1 MKTTRKAAVF
11 AGALLAAASAWGQ
24 ANTVIITRTE
34 QFVQTGP
41 NSGTDLNPVSATPF
55 YFTAAIEGLSSGT
68 GTLTLPDGT
77 TTYSLT
83 STGSRLLYT
92 SGNFASAGALT
103 TAFPDSADTAT
114 PPTAPFYTVATPGG
128 AQTAALG
135 LSSDSGSL
143 NAPFVTLT
151 GGGWAGGTYV
161 FNPANTVTISFN
173 LISGASG
180 NFHYNADVNGAGL
193 GGAGPSNFIA
203 GSTAP
208 MTFNLQDIGT
218 PIAGNTYTIEV
229 GYDYIQFYNPDAFG
243 DSSNVTGAGLY
254 EYRTTVN
261 LMAVPEPASTA
272 ALLGG
277 LALAAALWRRRK
289 PDLAPAAQP

>member
-1 MKTTRKAAVF
+1 M
-11 AGALLAAASAWGQ
+11 LAAASAWGQ

-34 QFVQTGP
+34 QWIQTGP
-41 NSGTDLNPVSATPF
+41 NSGTDLNPASATPF

-77 TTYSLT
+77 TTQSLT

-103 TAFPDSADTAT
+103 AAFPDSADTAT
-114 PPTAPFYTVATPGG
+114 PPTAPYYTVATPGG

-135 LSSDSGSL
+135 LSSSTGSL
-143 NAPFVTLT
+143 NAPFVTLS
-151 GGGWAGGTYV
+151 GGNWVGSTYV
-161 FNPANTVTISFN
+161 FNPANTVTVSFN
-173 LISGASG
+173 PVSGASG
-180 NFHYNADVNGAGL
+180 SFHYNADVNGTNL
-193 GGAGPSNFIA
+193 GGSGPSGFIA
-203 GSTAP
+203 GNTAP
-208 MTFNLQDIGT
+208 LSFNLQDIGT
-218 PIAGNTYTIEV
+218 PLAGNPYTIEV

-261 LMAVPEPASTA
+261 LMAVPEPASAA

-277 LALAAALWRRRK
+277 LALAGALWRRRT
-289 PDLAPAAQP
+289 PAVRQA